1 MKLINPKIQTLAVFI
16 SLILML
22 FVSGCASTPGGSSD
36 SSASGSGG
44 SRTLKQV
51 DLDVSPKMTHFH
63 NAVASGAG
71 VTEGEKDQVNAAYA
85 RYQSAYQQALQA
97 AGNNPNTPAPANVTA
112 AADELI
118 GALGSIPWVRR
129 ITPALF
135 CGRTSRA
142 ACPGP
147 GRPPIL

>member
-1 MKLINPKIQTLAVFI
+1 M

-22 FVSGCASTPGGSSD
+22 FAPGCASSSGGSGSPSGSD
-36 SSASGSGG
+36 SGG

-51 DLDVSPKMTHFH
+51 DLDVSPKMTRFH

-71 VTEGEKDQVNAAYA
+71 VTESEKDQVSAAYA

-97 AGNNPNTPAPANVTA
+97 AGNNLNTPAPASVTA

-118 GALGSIPWVRR
+118 GALGSIP
-129 ITPALF
+129 
-135 CGRTSRA
+135 
-142 ACPGP
+142 
-147 GRPPIL
+147 